1 MAKRMTKQEY
11 DAWRSQHA
19 GRNQFE
25 IFHKDEGGNAVVDF
39 TFWAA
44 SRKAALEELELFK
57 QKQQLISPSAPKEYF
72 YREINNH
79 VVAHEDGTYTVGRGL
94 ADVMGFGRE
103 KESWREKVK
112 DFFMSISWKMRDIK
126 YMLYDVVFWL
136 GHYDMK
142 TNHGE
147 ERADCWD
154 INGTITRKLLFNIPR
169 MIKLL
174 HGCPTKYVAE
184 AVVKVRSEKGQR
196 ITLEQ
201 AYRTAAASEEMDIA
215 MAAWKTD
222 LENLVLYIR
231 LYEYY
236 NARGIVGKED
246 GPEMEKIDKEYRST
260 LPVVPGT
267 DSEID
272 YVKCDE
278 LAQKYWELYC
288 DHWKAIG
295 RMCWD

>member
-1 MAKRMTKQEY
+1 MAKKMTKQEY
-11 DAWRSQHA
+11 DAWRAQYA
-19 GRNQFE
+19 GKNQFE
-25 IFHKDEGGNAVVDF
+25 IFHKDGGKIVADF

-44 SRKAALEELELFK
+44 TREAAIDELELFK
-57 QKQQLISPSAPKEYF
+57 QKQQLIAPSAETEYF

-79 VVAHEDGTYTVGRGL
+79 VVAHEDGTYTVGCGL
-94 ADVMGFGRE
+94 MDAMDFDRE

-112 DFFMSISWKMRDIK
+112 NFFMSISWKMRDIK
-126 YMLYDVVFWL
+126 YMLHDVMFWL

-147 ERADCWD
+147 ERADCWNID
-154 INGTITRKLLFNIPR
+154 GTITRKLLFNIPR
-169 MIKLL
+169 MIKSL
-174 HGCPTKYVAE
+174 HGCPSKYAAE
-184 AVVKVRSEKGQR
+184 AVVKTRAEKGQR

-201 AYRTAAASEEMDIA
+201 AYKINANDKEMAMA
-215 MAAWKTD
+215 MAAWKAD
-222 LENLVLYIR
+222 LEKLVLYIR

-236 NARGIVGKED
+236 NAMGIVGKED
-246 GPEMEKIDKEYRST
+246 GPEMEKIDKEYRNT
-260 LPVVPGT
+260 LPVMPGT

-272 YVKCDE
+272 YLKCEE
-278 LAQKYWELYC
+278 LTQKYWELYC

>member
-1 MAKRMTKQEY
+1 MAKKMTKQEY

-19 GRNQFE
+19 GKNQFE
-25 IFHKDEGGNAVVDF
+25 IFHKDGDKAVVDF

-44 SRKAALEELELFK
+44 TREDAIDELELFK
-57 QKQQLISPSAPKEYF
+57 QKQQLVAPSAETEYF

-79 VVAHEDGTYTVGRGL
+79 AVAHEDGTYTVGCGL
-94 ADVMGFGRE
+94 TDVMDFVRK

-112 DFFMSISWKMRDIK
+112 DFFMSISWKMCDIK
-126 YMLYDVVFWL
+126 YMLYDVIFWF

-147 ERADCWD
+147 ERADCWS
-154 INGTITRKLLFNIPR
+154 IEGMITRKLLFNIPR
-169 MIKLL
+169 MIKSL
-174 HGCPTKYVAE
+174 HGCPSKYAAE
-184 AVVKVRSEKGQR
+184 AIVKARSEQGQR

-201 AYRTAAASEEMDIA
+201 AYKINANTEEMDMA
-215 MAAWKTD
+215 MSMWKAD
-222 LENLVLYIR
+222 LEKLILYIR

-246 GPEMEKIDKEYRST
+246 GPEMEKIDKEYRNT
-260 LPVVPGT
+260 LPVMPGT
-267 DSEID
+267 DNEID
-272 YVKCDE
+272 YLKCEE
-278 LAQKYWELYC
+278 LTQKYWELYC

>member
-1 MAKRMTKQEY
+1 MAKKMTKQEY

-19 GRNQFE
+19 GKNQFE
-25 IFHKDEGGNAVVDF
+25 IFHKDGDKAVVDF
-39 TFWAA
+39 TFWAVT
-44 SRKAALEELELFK
+44 REAAIDELELFK
-57 QKQQLISPSAPKEYF
+57 QKQQLVAPSAETEYF

-79 VVAHEDGTYTVGRGL
+79 AVVHEDGTYTVGCGL
-94 ADVMGFGRE
+94 MDVMDFVRE
-103 KESWREKVK
+103 KESWREKAK

-126 YMLYDVVFWL
+126 YMLYDVIFWL
-136 GHYDMK
+136 GHYNMK

-147 ERADCWD
+147 ERADCWNID
-154 INGTITRKLLFNIPR
+154 GTITRKLLFNIPR
-169 MIKLL
+169 MIKSL
-174 HGCPTKYVAE
+174 HGCPSKYAAE
-184 AVVKVRSEKGQR
+184 AVVKARAEKGQQ

-201 AYRTAAASEEMDIA
+201 AYKINASTEEMDMA
-215 MAAWKTD
+215 MSMWKAD
-222 LENLVLYIR
+222 LEKLVLYIR

-246 GPEMEKIDKEYRST
+246 EPEMEKIDKEYRNT
-260 LPVVPGT
+260 LPVMPGT
-267 DSEID
+267 DNEID
-272 YVKCDE
+272 CLKCEE

>member
-1 MAKRMTKQEY
+1 MAKKMTKQEY

-19 GRNQFE
+19 GKNQFE
-25 IFHKDEGGNAVVDF
+25 IFHKDGDKAVVDF

-44 SRKAALEELELFK
+44 TREAAMDELELFR
-57 QKQQLISPSAPKEYF
+57 QKQQLVAPSAETEYF
-72 YREINNH
+72 YREINTH
-79 VVAHEDGTYTVGRGL
+79 AVVHEDGTYTVGCGL
-94 ADVMGFGRE
+94 MDVMDFVRE
-103 KESWREKVK
+103 KKSWREKVK
-112 DFFMSISWKMRDIK
+112 DFFMSISWKMCDIK
-126 YMLYDVVFWL
+126 YMLYDVIFWF

-147 ERADCWD
+147 ERADCWS
-154 INGTITRKLLFNIPR
+154 INGMITRKLLFNIPR
-169 MIKLL
+169 MIKSL
-174 HGCPTKYVAE
+174 HGCPSKYAAE
-184 AVVKVRSEKGQR
+184 AVVKARAEKGQR

-201 AYRTAAASEEMDIA
+201 AYKINASAEEMDMA
-215 MAAWKTD
+215 MSMWKAD
-222 LENLVLYIR
+222 LEKLVLYIR

-246 GPEMEKIDKEYRST
+246 GPEMEKIDKEYRNT
-260 LPVVPGT
+260 LPVMPGT
-267 DSEID
+267 DNEID
-272 YVKCDE
+272 YLKCEE